1 MGCVLRYNSVMDT
14 HYLALL
20 RLMQLADSALPIGST
35 AHSFGLETLVAEGHL
50 DVSQLEAFLHDYLEE
65 AGEFEAAFCRLAY
78 RLASLEEQDTFITQ
92 WLALNE
98 RLSAFKTAR
107 ESRTASATLG
117 RRMLQ
122 LVANLDDSPRLRL
135 ALQSAKAAGSD
146 IHYSTAF
153 GLVGGIIAVS
163 ETASTL
169 AYLQQ
174 SLMALVSACQRLM
187 PLGQSQAS
195 GLIWHLK
202 PTLCTVAERSEQ
214 TANQIDDVTL
224 YTPLVEMSSM
234 RHPWLTTRLF
244 IS

>member
-1 MGCVLRYNSVMDT
+1 MDMN
-14 HYLALL
+14 YLAML

-50 DVSQLEAFLHDYLEE
+50 EVAQLEAFLGEYLKEV
-65 AGEFEAAFCRLAY
+65 GEFEGAFCRLAY
-78 RLASLEEQDTFITQ
+78 RLASIEEQDTFTTQ

-117 RRMLQ
+117 RRLLQ
-122 LVANLDDSPRLRL
+122 LVANLEDVPRLRL
-135 ALQSAKAAGSD
+135 ALQSTKAAGSD
-146 IHYSTAF
+146 THYSTAF

-163 ETASTL
+163 ETAATL

-174 SLMALVSACQRLM
+174 SFMGMVSACQRLM

-195 GLIWHLK
+195 WLIWHLK
-202 PTLCTVAERSEQ
+202 ATLCTVAERSEQ
-214 TANQIDDVTL
+214 TANQIDNVTL
-224 YTPLVEMSSM
+224 YTPLVDISSM
-234 RHPWLTTRLF
+234 RHPFLTTRLF